1 MNMNEY
7 KKRIA
12 DNIIKKKLQGIG
24 AVLIEGPK
32 LCGKT
37 TTAEQA
43 AASVLYMA
51 NSDER
56 EQNLQLAKL
65 KPSLLLQGETP
76 RLIDEWQIAPEIWDA
91 VRFEVDHRKEFGQ
104 FILTGSAVPADRSK
118 IFHSGT
124 GRIAWVKMRTM
135 SLYESGDSS
144 GGISLKQ

>member
-1 MNMNEY
+1 MKGLAMNMNEY

-32 LCGKT
+32 LFGKT

-76 RLIDEWQIAPEIWDA
+76 RLID
-91 VRFEVDHRKEFGQ
+91 
-104 FILTGSAVPADRSK
+104 
-118 IFHSGT
+118 
-124 GRIAWVKMRTM
+124 
-135 SLYESGDSS
+135 
-144 GGISLKQ
+144 